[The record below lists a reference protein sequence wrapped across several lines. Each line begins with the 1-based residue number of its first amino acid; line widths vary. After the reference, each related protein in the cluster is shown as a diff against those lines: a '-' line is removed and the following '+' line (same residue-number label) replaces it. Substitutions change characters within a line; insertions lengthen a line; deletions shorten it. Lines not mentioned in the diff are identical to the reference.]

1 MKVRIRYFASLREQ
15 TSLREEILEVDEGT
29 TILDVLNLLAG
40 RHGER
45 FREYVFDAETG
56 NPRPYLQFL
65 LDERSISTM
74 SGLSTVLKGDCEF
87 AIIPPVEGGSH

>member
-1 MKVRIRYFASLREQ
+1 MKVRIRYFASLREL
-15 TSLREEILEVDEGT
+15 TSLREEMLEVGEGT
-29 TILDVLNLLAG
+29 TVLDVLNQLAG

-45 FREYVFDAETG
+45 FREYVFDHETG

-65 LDERSISTM
+65 LDEKSILIM

-87 AIIPPVEGGSH
+87 AIIPPVGGGSH